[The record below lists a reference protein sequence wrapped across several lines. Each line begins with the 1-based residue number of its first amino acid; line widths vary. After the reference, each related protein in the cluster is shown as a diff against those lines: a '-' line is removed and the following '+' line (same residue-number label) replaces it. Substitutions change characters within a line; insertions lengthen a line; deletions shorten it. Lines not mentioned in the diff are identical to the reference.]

1 MIIDSLELV
10 SLGVAVPG
18 GGTSLAPTRAHVGVG
33 LVLERADNAGADV
46 VGDVAVDETAEVG
59 EGFG

>member
-46 VGDVAVDETAEVG
+46 GDVAVDETAEVG